1 MVFVYIAEGF
11 EEIEAL
17 TPVDV
22 LRRGGLTVQTVSMG
36 ASLTV
41 TGAHGVPIVCDLM
54 FQDSENAQME
64 AMILPGGMPGASNL
78 KKNEKLLERLRK
90 ESAKGTV
97 VCAICAAPMV
107 LASAGVLSGRRATI
121 YPGME
126 NELIDAIPCDERV
139 CIDENVITSM
149 GPATAMPF
157 AFAILEA
164 LTDARTRKAVMEDML
179 IER

>member
-41 TGAHGVPIVCDLM
+41 TGAHGVPVVCDLM

-78 KKNEKLLERLRK
+78 KKNEKLL
-90 ESAKGTV
+90 
-97 VCAICAAPMV
+97 
-107 LASAGVLSGRRATI
+107 
-121 YPGME
+121 
-126 NELIDAIPCDERV
+126 
-139 CIDENVITSM
+139 
-149 GPATAMPF
+149 
-157 AFAILEA
+157 
-164 LTDARTRKAVMEDML
+164 
-179 IER
+179 